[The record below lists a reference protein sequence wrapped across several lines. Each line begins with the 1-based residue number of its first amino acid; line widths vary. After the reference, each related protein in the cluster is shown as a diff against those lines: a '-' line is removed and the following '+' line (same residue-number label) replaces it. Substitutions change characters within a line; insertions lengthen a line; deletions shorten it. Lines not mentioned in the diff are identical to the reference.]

1 MHDLAKTA
9 APFVLKA
16 YRGDFNF
23 SRILEK
29 GENIIRV
36 SLHRKGEKDD
46 LVVSFGYSLN
56 KNGFDLKLN
65 PGQ

>member
-46 LVVSFGYSLN
+46 LVV
-56 KNGFDLKLN
+56 
-65 PGQ
+65 